1 MMQNVKIQSANVD
14 RDFYLETQIG
24 KTTGRKER
32 IYNLLRVTVKLSGEF
47 FCLKLS
53 DLDWSGPL

>member
-24 KTTGRKER
+24 KNHREER
-32 IYNLLRVTVKLSGEF
+32 ENSQSFEGYSETQ
-47 FCLKLS
+47 
-53 DLDWSGPL
+53 